1 MGETHVMVTVR
12 NPIDRQRCLEG
23 RFLVDTGAGDSL
35 VPRRWLEQI
44 GIEPRGCRTYRLADG
59 NEVEFEIAFAE
70 LEFMEDVAPARVIVG
85 DDEAEPLLG
94 VIALEQAGVVVDPEG
109 EKLRRREFFRL

>member
-1 MGETHVMVTVR
+1 MGGTHVTVTVR
-12 NPIDRQRCLEG
+12 NPLDRRRCWEG
-23 RFLVDTGAGDSL
+23 EFLVDTGAGDSL
-35 VPRRWLEQI
+35 VPRRCLEAI
-44 GIEPRGCRTYRLADG
+44 GVEPRGRRSYRLADG
-59 NEVEFEIAFAE
+59 SEVEFEIAFAE
-70 LEFMEDVAPARVIVG
+70 LEFMEDLAPARVIVG

>member
-35 VPRRWLEQI
+35 VPRWLLEEI
-44 GIEPRGCRTYRLADG
+44 GIEPRGRRTYRLADG
-59 NEVEFEIAFAE
+59 NAVEFEIAFAE

-94 VIALEQAGVVVDPEG
+94 VIALEQAGVIVDPES

>member
-12 NPIDRQRCLEG
+12 NPIDRQRCVEG
-23 RFLVDTGAGDSL
+23 RFLVDTGAVDSL
-35 VPRRWLEQI
+35 VPRRWLEEI
-44 GIEPRGCRTYRLADG
+44 GIETRGRRAYRLADG
-59 NEVEFEIAFAE
+59 KKVEFEIAFAE

-85 DDEAEPLLG
+85 EDEAEALLG
-94 VIALEQAGVVVDPEG
+94 AIALQQNGVVVDPAD

>member
-12 NPIDRQRCLEG
+12 NPLDRQRYWEG
-23 RFLVDTGAGDSL
+23 EFLVDTGAVDSL
-35 VPRRWLEQI
+35 VPRRALEAI
-44 GIEPRGCRTYRLADG
+44 GVQSRGPRTYRLADG
-59 NEVEFEIAFAE
+59 SAVEFEIAFAE

-94 VIALEQAGVVVDPEG
+94 VIALEQAGVLVDPEG

>member
-1 MGETHVMVTVR
+1 MGPTHVMVTVR
-12 NPIDRQRCLEG
+12 NLLERHRCWEG
-23 RFLVDTGAGDSL
+23 RFLVDTGATDSL

-44 GIEPRGCRTYRLADG
+44 GIEPRGSRTYRLADG
-59 NEVEFEIAFAE
+59 NVVEFEIAFAE

-94 VIALEQAGVVVDPEG
+94 VIALEQAGVVVDPESQR
-109 EKLRRREFFRL
+109 LRRRELFRL

>member
-12 NPIDRQRCLEG
+12 NPIDPRRCLEG

-35 VPRRWLEQI
+35 VPRRWLEEI
-44 GIEPRGCRTYRLADG
+44 GIQARGHRTYRLADG

-94 VIALEQAGVVVDPEG
+94 VIALEQAGVIVDPEG
-109 EKLRRREFFRL
+109 EQLRRREFFRL